1 MTLTTTRSNMSVVG
15 SISRQGGLTNPG
27 RPSPEVPGI
36 ANAGTLAC
44 RHVLAVINH
53 SAERPSA
60 HATGRAMA

>member
-15 SISRQGGLTNPG
+15 SISWL
-27 RPSPEVPGI
+27 
-36 ANAGTLAC
+36 ANVGTLAC

-60 HATGRAMA
+60 HAAGRATA